1 MKYEYYGYTVELPI
15 NLYLD
20 GTDEDIEN
28 YCISFISQIDESSPD
43 CMDFNQDNEN
53 INFHEFD

>member
-28 YCISFISQIDESSPD
+28 YCISFISQIDQSSPD

-53 INFHEFD
+53 ISFH

>member
-20 GTDEDIEN
+20 GTDEILKILVIYIFYKSDRPKFSRL
-28 YCISFISQIDESSPD
+28 YGF
-43 CMDFNQDNEN
+43 
-53 INFHEFD
+53 